1 MFAPAHHL
9 SALILQERGLPDS
22 ALAALRRC
30 VYADPSF
37 VLGHFALGTLLRGRA
52 QEARAEKELDN
63 VVALLAGRPLDEP
76 IPEGDGITVG
86 RLLELV
92 QVHRRLAAS
101 DVG

>member
-9 SALILQERGLPDS
+9 DALILQERGLPDS
-22 ALAALRRC
+22 AQAALRRC
-30 VYADPSF
+30 VYADPTF
-37 VLGHFALGTLLRGRA
+37 VLGHFALGTLLRAGA
-52 QEARAEKELDN
+52 QDARADKEFDN

-92 QVHRRLAAS
+92 HVHRQLAS
-101 DVG
+101 EPG